1 MKRLLLSILF
11 YMICLSSFAQVRVV
25 FVNGHIG
32 LGSPEGG
39 KVYWQKDTSFIGVT
53 LKALHGTVTPYYN

>member
-1 MKRLLLSILF
+1 
-11 YMICLSSFAQVRVV
+11 MICLSSFAQVRVV